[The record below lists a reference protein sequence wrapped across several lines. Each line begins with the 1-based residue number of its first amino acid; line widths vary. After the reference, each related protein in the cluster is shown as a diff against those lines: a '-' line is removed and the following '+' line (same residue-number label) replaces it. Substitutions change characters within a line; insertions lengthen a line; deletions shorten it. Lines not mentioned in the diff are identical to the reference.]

1 VFIFCVY
8 YICFIVIHVNSVHF
22 AIFNSFITWHDVCCI
37 CTVGELC
44 NKMNIDAATDAIK
57 EEHLPEEECHGRVV
71 GYVVVTVSATV
82 SAALS
87 FFESPV

>member
-8 YICFIVIHVNSVHF
+8 YICCIVIHVNSVHF
-22 AIFNSFITWHDVCCI
+22 AIFDSFITWQHVCCI
-37 CTVGELC
+37 CMVGEC

-57 EEHLPEEECHGRVV
+57 EEHLPEEDCHGRVV
-71 GYVVVTVSATV
+71 GYVVVTVSVTV